1 MTEKEPTATEQAKL
15 DRLSEAYKKDARKT
29 RADNPGYSFR
39 LKVVGGQT
47 VPVVKKIGK

>member
-1 MTEKEPTATEQAKL
+1 MTEKEPTATEANKL
-15 DRLSEAYKKDARKT
+15 QKLADAYKKDAKQT